1 MSVTSRK
8 RLLAKLKNK
17 AYRKAY
23 TAEHVKTTTPL
34 QIRTVREQR
43 EWTQGKLAAEAKTTQ
58 TAISRTEDPNYG
70 NLTLNNLLKI
80 AAALDVGL
88 LVKLVP
94 FSRLVKEYEDLS
106 PIAMS
111 VPSFIEELSAL
122 ESWANSTH
130 ELHAD
135 DPIFHRK
142 ITVSDTLQI
151 NLNEQIQQIEVQ
163 DIPGMDKISLRIDGG
178 YSPQD
183 DRPLKLPARGE
194 SFELKL
200 SWLRPL
206 MVRAGPE
213 DRHLLTP
220 QRAQEVS

>member
-1 MSVTSRK
+1 VSVTSRK

-17 AYRKAY
+17 AYRDAY

-94 FSRLVKEYEDLS
+94 FSRLVKEFEDLS
-106 PIAMS
+106 PEAMS
-111 VPSFIEELSAL
+111 APSFMEELSVL
-122 ESWANSTH
+122 EAWADSTH
-130 ELHAD
+130 AMNATAPEFMTPSLVVTYGSPGH
-135 DPIFHRK
+135 HR
-142 ITVSDTLQI
+142 
-151 NLNEQIQQIEVQ
+151 
-163 DIPGMDKISLRIDGG
+163 
-178 YSPQD
+178 QD
-183 DRPLKLPARGE
+183 DHPLKLPAPGE
-194 SFELKL
+194 PFELNFPQQSPLVAQGDTQDTSL
-200 SWLRPL
+200 SLL
-206 MVRAGPE
+206 SLHELLPE
-213 DRHLLTP
+213 ASYHG
-220 QRAQEVS
+220 